1 MSNISSEFVTMMARI
16 WHRFS
21 VQQGD
26 AALLADMLAP
36 METAGE
42 KVAEDLQFD
51 MEPSGFDR
59 ALEELAPPVDER

>member
-21 VQQGD
+21 LPQND
-26 AALLADMLAP
+26 AGLLAEMLAP

-42 KVAEDLQFD
+42 EAAVNLQFD
-51 MEPSGFDR
+51 MEPSDFDR